1 MKFDEI
7 FDSFT
12 SAKKI
17 VDKLYPYSEFR
28 FRIEYSRINGMDYVG
43 PLKGWTRIPA
53 SQPTIEVR
61 IYFKSNTLKEIMDVL
76 TFCGTNYNRAIIN
89 QSNEFSCESLEL
101 THRVIFSYY
110 DLTS

>member
-7 FDSFT
+7 FNSFT
-12 SAKKI
+12 SAKQI

-28 FRIEYSRINGMDYVG
+28 FRIEYSRINGMDYVAT
-43 PLKGWTRIPA
+43 LKGWTRIVV
-53 SQPTIEVR
+53 VR
-61 IYFKSNTLKEIMDVL
+61 IYFKSNNLKEIMDIL

-89 QSNEFSCESLEL
+89 QSNELSRESLEW
-101 THRVIFSYY
+101 THRVIFSYF